1 MAVNGSGVSRAWGLA
16 GSITVEHERDE
27 VVLCLAGEVD
37 QFVVQE
43 FDRATDGRA
52 PAVDVIDAGAATFL
66 ASAGI
71 GLLLRV
77 RESSAASGRSGVLRA
92 ASPQVDRLLTL
103 VGVADLLRRPAS
115 P

>member
-16 GSITVEHERDE
+16 GSITVEQEGDE
-27 VVLCLAGEVD
+27 SVLCLVGEVD

-43 FDRATDGRA
+43 FYRATDPRL
-52 PAVDVIDAGAATFL
+52 PAVDLIDAEAATFL

-71 GLLLRV
+71 GLLLRI
-77 RESSAASGRSGVLRA
+77 RDSSAASGRRAVLRA
-92 ASPQVDRLLTL
+92 ASPQVDRVLEL
-103 VGVADLLRRPAS
+103 VGMAELLRRPAA